1 MFRKAMVDV
10 TLADGTFLPRGTCV
24 AAAAVP
30 SHLNEDIYPD
40 AVKFDA
46 FRFSRMRSEEGEAT
60 KHQYVTTSVDYIA
73 FGHGRHA
80 WYVPPSTPFPGYDRF
95 QERG

>member
-40 AVKFDA
+40 ADKFDA
-46 FRFSRMRSEEGEAT
+46 FRFSRMREAEGC
-60 KHQYVTTSVDYIA
+60 
-73 FGHGRHA
+73 
-80 WYVPPSTPFPGYDRF
+80 
-95 QERG
+95 

>member
-1 MFRKAMVDV
+1 MKDI
-10 TLADGTFLPRGTCV
+10 TLSNGIFLPAGTLV
-24 AAAAVP
+24 SAAA
-30 SHLNEDIYPD
+30 YPIHFDD
-40 AVKFDA
+40 AQYADADKFDA
-46 FRFSRMRSEEGEAT
+46 FRFSRMRNEAGEAT

-80 WYVPPSTPFPGYDRF
+80 WYAPLSTPFPGYDRF